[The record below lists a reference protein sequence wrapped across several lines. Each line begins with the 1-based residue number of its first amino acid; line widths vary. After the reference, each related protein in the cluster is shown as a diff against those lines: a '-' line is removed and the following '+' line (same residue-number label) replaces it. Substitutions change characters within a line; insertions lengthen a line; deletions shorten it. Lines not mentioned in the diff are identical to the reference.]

1 MYKEQREKNLNKT
14 IKKNSKPQGESSRE
28 EERNRGKQLTK
39 RQIVH
44 TYQLLL

>member
-14 IKKNSKPQGESSRE
+14 IKKNSKPQ
-28 EERNRGKQLTK
+28 ERNRGKQLTK